1 MKFIWQKL
9 MSIFRLNVI
18 ITFLLSTTVI
28 ALLWYHYGMD
38 DIYTI
43 TPATYP
49 YIVAQTD
56 SVDGGTSILEMT
68 RTDSSVIMDYEL
80 REGYPYP
87 YVGLQIYLGD
97 GKSRGKNLS
106 HYDSIYVWVK
116 PRGEGSVRLYLRG
129 FDDIVSRPD
138 DQATLKFNELEFYPL
153 EETYPAVFVPQE
165 FRVASW
171 WVSQNSVN
179 AHRARVDFS
188 NIPLIEIQTGTNAP
202 LGYGT
207 LEIMGL
213 TFKGKIISAENL
225 MFAIITL
232 WFFTFL
238 FYLMLRLRDYSI
250 QRNIERKRR
259 EELEHNLVVLEV
271 EKSDY
276 EKASKEDAL
285 TGCLNRAGFTSVLTK
300 EQERLN
306 NGNGSLS
313 FIMLDIDFFK
323 KVNDTWGHSVGDE
336 VLVNLSKLIR
346 SRIRTTDALVR
357 WGGEEFV
364 ILCGDTPLQNAQ
376 FLAEKL
382 RTTVENTQLIS
393 QQQVTCSFG
402 VAEMMPHEDP
412 KSVFDRLDKALYS
425 SKRNGRNSVTAAIK
439 KTQAS

>member
-1 MKFIWQKL
+1 MIA
-9 MSIFRLNVI
+9 
-18 ITFLLSTTVI
+18 FLLSITVI
-28 ALLWYHYGMD
+28 SLLWYRYGMD
-38 DIYTI
+38 DIYSI
-43 TPATYP
+43 SPATYP

-56 SVDGGTSILEMT
+56 SVDGGGSVLEMT

-87 YVGLQIYLGD
+87 YVNLQIYLGD

-106 HYDSIYVWVK
+106 HFDSIYVWVK

-129 FDDIVSRPD
+129 WEDSISQIDN
-138 DQATLKFNELEFYPL
+138 QTLLKFNELEFFPL

-171 WVSQNSVN
+171 WVSQNNIN
-179 AHRARVDFS
+179 AHRARVNLS

-207 LEIMGL
+207 LEIMGIS
-213 TFKGKIISAENL
+213 FKGKLISSERLMITIIA
-225 MFAIITL
+225 L

-238 FYLMLRLRDYSI
+238 FYLILRLRDYAI
-250 QRNIERKRR
+250 QRNLERKRR
-259 EELEHNLVVLEV
+259 EELEHNLLVLEV

-285 TGCLNRAGFTSVLTK
+285 TGCLNRAGFTSVLTQA
-300 EQERLN
+300 QERLN
-306 NGNGSLS
+306 NGGGSLS

-323 KVNDTWGHSVGDE
+323 KVNDTWGHSVGDD

-346 SRIRTTDALVR
+346 SRIRTSDALIR

-376 FLAEKL
+376 FLAEKI
-382 RTTVENTQLIS
+382 RVNVESTQLIP
-393 QQQVTCSFG
+393 QQPITCSFG
-402 VAEMMPHEDP
+402 VAEMMPHEDS

-439 KTQAS
+439 KTN

>member
-1 MKFIWQKL
+1 MKLIWLKL
-9 MSIFRLNVI
+9 MSIFRLNLI
-18 ITFLLSTTVI
+18 IGFLLSVTVV

-43 TPATYP
+43 SPATYP
-49 YIVAQTD
+49 YILAQTD
-56 SVDGGTSILEMT
+56 SVDGGASVLEMS
-68 RTDSSVIMDYEL
+68 RTDSSVVMDYEL

-87 YVGLQIYLGD
+87 YVSLQIYLGD
-97 GKSRGKNLS
+97 GKNHGKDLSR
-106 HYDSIYVWVK
+106 YDSIYIWVK

-129 FDDIVSRPD
+129 WD
-138 DQATLKFNELEFYPL
+138 DQISKIGDQSTLKFNELEFFPL
-153 EETYPAVFVPQE
+153 EESYPAVFVPQE
-165 FRVASW
+165 FRVAGW
-171 WVSQNSVN
+171 WVSQNNIN
-179 AHRARVDFS
+179 AHRARVDLS
-188 NIPLIEIQTGTNAP
+188 NIPLIEIQTGTSAP

-207 LEIMGL
+207 LEIMGI
-213 TFKGKIISAENL
+213 TFKGKIVSAETIML
-225 MFAIITL
+225 FIIAL
-232 WFFTFL
+232 WFVTFF
-238 FYLMLRLRDYSI
+238 FYLILRLRDYSI
-250 QRNIERKRR
+250 QRNVERKRR

-285 TGCLNRAGFTSVLTK
+285 TGCLNRAGFTSVLTL

-306 NGNGSLS
+306 NGGSALS

-382 RTTVENTQLIS
+382 RTNVENTQLIA
-393 QQQVTCSFG
+393 QQKITCSFG
-402 VAEMMPHEDP
+402 VAEMAPHEDP
-412 KSVFDRLDKALYS
+412 KSVFERLDKALYS
-425 SKRNGRNSVTAAIK
+425 SKRSGRNSVTAAIK
-439 KTQAS
+439 KV

>member
-1 MKFIWQKL
+1 MKVVWLKL
-9 MSIFRLNVI
+9 MSIFRLNLMI
-18 ITFLLSTTVI
+18 AFLLSVTAIT
-28 ALLWYHYGMD
+28 LLWNKSGMD
-38 DIYTI
+38 DIYAI
-43 TPATYP
+43 KPATYP

-56 SVDGGTSILEMT
+56 SVDGGASVLELS
-68 RTDSSVIMDYEL
+68 RTDSSIVMDYEL

-87 YVGLQIYLGD
+87 YVNMQIYLGD
-97 GKSRGKNLS
+97 GKEHGKDLS
-106 HYDSIYVWVK
+106 HYDSIYLWVK
-116 PRGEGSVRLYLRG
+116 PRGEGSVRLYLRAW
-129 FDDIVSRPD
+129 DDSISKAG
-138 DQATLKFNELEFYPL
+138 DQSTLKFNELEFFPL

-165 FRVASW
+165 FRVAGW
-171 WVSQNSVN
+171 WVSQNNVN
-179 AHRARVDFS
+179 AHRARVDLS
-188 NIPLIEIQTGTNAP
+188 NIPLIEIQTGTAAP

-207 LEIMGL
+207 LEIMGI
-213 TFKGKIISAENL
+213 TFKGKLISAEKL
-225 MFAIITL
+225 MFVLVAL

-238 FYLMLRLRDYSI
+238 FYLILRLRDYSI
-250 QRNIERKRR
+250 QRNTERKRR

-285 TGCLNRAGFTSVLTK
+285 TGCLNRAGFTSVLTQ
-300 EQERLN
+300 EQEHLN
-306 NGNGSLS
+306 NGGGALS

-364 ILCGDTPLQNAQ
+364 ILCSDTPLQNAQ

-382 RTTVENTQLIS
+382 RTNVENTQLIS
-393 QQQVTCSFG
+393 QQQITCSFG
-402 VAEMMPHEDP
+402 VAEMLPHEDP

-425 SKRNGRNSVTAAIK
+425 SKRGGRNSVTAAIK
-439 KTQAS
+439 KI

>member
-1 MKFIWQKL
+1 MKNVWIKL
-9 MSIFRLNVI
+9 MSIFRLNLMI
-18 ITFLLSTTVI
+18 AFLLSVTI
-28 ALLWYHYGMD
+28 LGFLWYRYGMD

-43 TPATYP
+43 SPATYP

-56 SVDGGTSILEMT
+56 SVDGGNSILEIA
-68 RTDSSVIMDYEL
+68 RTDSSLIMDYEL

-87 YVGLQIYLGD
+87 YVNLQIYLGD
-97 GKSRGKNLS
+97 GKSRGKDLS

-116 PRGEGSVRLYLRG
+116 PRGEGSVRLYLRAW
-129 FDDIVSRPD
+129 DDSISKLGE
-138 DQATLKFNELEFYPL
+138 QSTLKFNEIEFFPL
-153 EETYPAVFVPQE
+153 EETSPAVFVPQE
-165 FRVASW
+165 FRVAGW
-171 WVSQNSVN
+171 WVSQNNVN

-207 LEIMGL
+207 LEIMGIS
-213 TFKGKIISAENL
+213 FKGKLISAEKL
-225 MFAIITL
+225 MFALIAL
-232 WFFTFL
+232 WFITFF

-250 QRNIERKRR
+250 QRNVERKRR

-285 TGCLNRAGFTSVLTK
+285 TGCLNRAGFTSVLTQ
-300 EQERLN
+300 EQEHLN
-306 NGNGSLS
+306 NGGGALS

-336 VLVNLSKLIR
+336 VLVNLTKLIR

-364 ILCGDTPLQNAQ
+364 ILCSDTPLQNAQ
-376 FLAEKL
+376 HLAEKL
-382 RTTVENTQLIS
+382 RTNVENTQLIS

-402 VAEMMPHEDP
+402 VAEMAPGEDP
-412 KSVFDRLDKALYS
+412 KSVFERLDKALYS

-439 KTQAS
+439 KV